1 MKDNEIEE
9 MMRNADSVDFSKLNK
24 TIESI
29 VENSADDTD
38 EVALF
43 GKVLD
48 NIDDSG
54 LDEDDYMGKVLR
66 LTKNAANGDT
76 ESQVV
81 LWYLYESIGDDES
94 AGLWHKVLFDKNNA
108 DVFYM
113 MGCVCIAGESPF
125 DCADDSVEWKIDYD
139 KGAKLIRKSAEMG
152 QVEAQSTYAS
162 LCIEGIGGEKNPT
175 EGVRWLRKAAE
186 QGDVDAQSM
195 LGKVYDEGV
204 MVKRNCS
211 EALNWYLK
219 ASKQGDLESI
229 YAIAEKLYFGE
240 MGVKKDCRKAFS
252 WYLSAAEKGFV
263 PAMEDVARIYKFGE
277 DEVPVNFN
285 KAEKWYRRLV
295 DNGNVEAVRD
305 LGQLYCWGSYT
316 CQENVEADFEADE
329 FKALC
334 LFLIAIRLGVAA
346 AMPEVAYM
354 YESGKICNKTIV
366 SKIETELNKYEKSN
380 WDSTDKIYK
389 FVEYLR
395 SVYGEI
401 KVEPI
406 SSDDKRREK
415 IKWLERAVS
424 AGHAHSAYELG
435 NFYYCEPYD
444 DFNKFSGNIQLK
456 IDNYLKAYDY
466 FVKAMELGEDEVLID
481 NNIKETCYELGRTF
495 ERSENQSKAVEWY
508 LKGAKK
514 GDMQSQKRLAEMYRY
529 GLGVPRNLAEA
540 EKWENW
546 HKGFNV

>member
-1 MKDNEIEE
+1 MKGNEMDE
-9 MMRNADSVDFSKLNK
+9 MMRKDNSVDFSKLNK

-29 VENSADDTD
+29 VENSADDID
-38 EVALF
+38 DVALL

-54 LDEDDYMGKVLR
+54 LDDDYMGKVLR

-76 ESQVV
+76 ESQIA
-81 LWYLYESIGDDES
+81 LWYLYESMGDDES
-94 AGLWHKVLFDKNNA
+94 ARLWHKALVDKNDA
-108 DVFYM
+108 DIFYL
-113 MGCVCIAGESPF
+113 MGCLYCNEECPF
-125 DCADDSVEWKIDYD
+125 EDLDDSIEWKPLLDYAEGT
-139 KGAKLIRKSAEMG
+139 KWFRRAAEMG
-152 QVEAQSTYAS
+152 HAESQYVYAS
-162 LCIEGIGGEKNPT
+162 MCIEGIGVEKNPT
-175 EGVRWLRKAAE
+175 EGIKWLRKAAE

-204 MVKRNCS
+204 EVERNCS

-219 ASKQGDLESI
+219 ASKQGDVESI

-240 MGVKKDCRKAFS
+240 MGVKKDCRKAFG
-252 WYLSAAEKGFV
+252 WYHSAAEKGYV
-263 PAMEDVARIYKFGE
+263 PAMQDVARIYKFGE
-277 DEVPVNFN
+277 DDVPVNFI
-285 KAEKWYRRLV
+285 KAEKWYRSLV
-295 DNGNVEAVRD
+295 DNGNIEAVCD

-316 CQENVEADFEADE
+316 SQENVEADFESDE

-346 AMPEVAYM
+346 AMREVAYM

-395 SVYGEI
+395 NVYGEI

-424 AGHAHSAYELG
+424 AGHAGSAYELG

-444 DFNKFSGNIQLK
+444 DFNRFSGNIQLK

-466 FVKAMELGEDEVLID
+466 FVKAMELGEDEYLID
-481 NNIKETCYELGRTF
+481 NNIKETCHELGHTF
-495 ERSENQSKAVEWY
+495 ERSNPSKAVEWY
-508 LKGAKK
+508 LKAANK
-514 GDMQSQKRLAEMYRY
+514 GYLQSQKRLAEMYRY

-540 EKWENW
+540 EKWENM
-546 HKGFNV
+546 HK